1 MRLTKVCMAAAV
13 LMSVLLPMNVQA
25 AEESTKISQVAGK
38 PADVQYPYIAQV
50 VGNNVY
56 VRSGN
61 SQADYPCTKLDA
73 PARVTVVDE
82 VYGWAKILPPEGT
95 YSWIFKAYVKVNP
108 ANPTVGILTGEN
120 VRVWAG
126 ADHLDSSSSIGLQTQ
141 LNTGEIVELYA
152 DQPETGDYYRIK
164 PPTGAHLWINADFL
178 KYVEPV
184 KQAGPLV
191 VPPRPDTEKEISIP
205 AETQPSG
212 QQQRPRFT
220 NIDGAQEPA
229 PVAETPIAI
238 PVQSEEVT
246 TEPAVETPEEKP
258 LPKPATRESE
268 LLQQCYDLS
277 AKIDKEL
284 EKPLNEQNYAEIKQQ
299 IETIKQDAD
308 AGKAAAY
315 AQYLSD
321 RIARY
326 ELAQSVTET
335 LEKHDQQL
343 EEARQKIEQAH
354 QKQLSQIPEETKFL
368 YTGTLK
374 PSHVYTSR
382 TGSKRY
388 LLVDD
393 NGKILCYMVAGS
405 PSIEVLLQANENAA
419 VGINGNIVS
428 SERSLVTLVAVTE
441 IRILN

>member
-184 KQAGPLV
+184 KQDRPLI

-238 PVQSEEVT
+238 PVQPEEVK
-246 TEPAVETPEEKP
+246 TEPAPEAPVEKP

-374 PSHVYTSR
+374 PSHV
-382 TGSKRY
+382 
-388 LLVDD
+388 
-393 NGKILCYMVAGS
+393 
-405 PSIEVLLQANENAA
+405 
-419 VGINGNIVS
+419 
-428 SERSLVTLVAVTE
+428 
-441 IRILN
+441 

>member
-1 MRLTKVCMAAAV
+1 MRLTKVCIAAAV
-13 LMSVLLPMNVQA
+13 CMSVLLPMNVQA

-95 YSWIFKAYVKVNP
+95 YSWIFKAYVKINP

-152 DQPETGDYYRIK
+152 DQPDTGDYYRIK

-178 KYVEPV
+178 KYVGPV
-184 KQAGPLV
+184 KQDKPLV
-191 VPPRPDTEKEISIP
+191 VPPRPDTQKEISIP

-220 NIDGAQEPA
+220 NVDGAPEPA
-229 PVAETPIAI
+229 PVAENPIDI
-238 PVQSEEVT
+238 PVQTEEEK
-246 TEPAVETPEEKP
+246 TEPTTETPEEKP
-258 LPKPATRESE
+258 LPEPTTRESE

-277 AKIDKEL
+277 AKIDQEL
-284 EKPLNEQNYAEIKQQ
+284 QKPLSEQNYTEIKQQ
-299 IETIKQDAD
+299 VETIKQDAD
-308 AGKAAAY
+308 AGKAASY

-335 LEKHDQQL
+335 LEKQDQQL

-354 QKQLSQIPEETKFL
+354 QKQLSQVPDEAQFL

-374 PSHVYTSR
+374 PSHVYTSS

-405 PSIEVLLQANENAA
+405 PSIDVLLQANENAA
-419 VGINGNIVS
+419 VGINGNVVS

-441 IRILN
+441 IKILN